1 MPHQE
6 LQATVESIKA
16 IIPLSGPVGSD
27 NNKLLKE
34 LSKNFY
40 QSLDTFLNTIR
51 NFKQEIP
58 IAMFASTTQ
67 TAARK
72 IEKQQYSVLEKY
84 IIRTP
89 EGVVGPMLPFLNS
102 LLSAVESL
110 HDIDNRLLNPLK
122 LWCGKAL
129 MNPGDIDKAWIDKNI
144 SMVDVKKISDGL
156 GKHFNDKVG
165 DMISFASIH
174 QVYPKS
180 GDFKQ
185 SGDVMEK
192 LLKISAEVQGKNITT
207 KSEEINVLVRKL
219 VAAQEQDEYMAN
231 MSGTTLIMLA
241 DRLYQA
247 ALEIE
252 LLSIVLFQIKIASVA
267 YSESVE
273 KINKEL

>member
-1 MPHQE
+1 MAHPE
-6 LQATVESIKA
+6 LQATVESIKGV
-16 IIPLSGPVGSD
+16 ITLSNPIGSK
-27 NNKLLKE
+27 NNTLLRE

-40 QSLDTFLNTIR
+40 SSLETFLDTIR
-51 NFKQEIP
+51 NFSQEIP
-58 IAMFASTTQ
+58 IAMFSSTTQ

-72 IEKQQYSVLEKY
+72 IEKQQYAVLEKY

-89 EGVVGPMLPFLNS
+89 EGVVGPMVPYLTT
-102 LLSAVESL
+102 LLSAAEDL
-110 HDIDNRLLNPLK
+110 ETIDERLLKPIK
-122 LWCGKAL
+122 MWCAKAL
-129 MNPGDIDKAWIDKNI
+129 TNPGDIDKAWMDKN
-144 SMVDVKKISDGL
+144 VKFIDTVKASGQI

-185 SGDVMEK
+185 AGDIMEK
-192 LLKISAEVQGKNITT
+192 LLKISIDVQGKNITAIA
-207 KSEEINVLVRKL
+207 EEINTLVRKL
-219 VAAQEQDEYMAN
+219 VAAQEQEEYMAN

-241 DRLYQA
+241 DRLHQT

-252 LLSIVLFQIKIASVA
+252 LLSVVLFQIKIASVA